1 MNEFKYCGIIL
12 LRIKKQTT
20 NIKFMLVRLKSYS
33 FWNTENYIRYN
44 YLWIECQLDLFN
56 SCYIYTFVRIRDVG
70 FWNFMHIHQNFW
82 NHKHYPKL
90 HVRVYGLGRSRLF
103 SLIVTVHVREISN
116 WAKLSISPENK
127 QKFRIHEQDFRI
139 YEQFCTSSLMNLDF
153 YVQKLGPISVVTQTH
168 QIK

>member
-12 LRIKKQTT
+12 LRKKKQTT

-116 WAKLSISPENK
+116 WPNYL
-127 QKFRIHEQDFRI
+127 
-139 YEQFCTSSLMNLDF
+139 L
-153 YVQKLGPISVVTQTH
+153 VQKINKNLEFMNKTLEFMNSSVQAVLWT
-168 QIK
+168 